1 MLWSKGN
8 GILLHSGLDSV
19 WHFLLYIYIFFFLIP
34 GTRPSTMLS
43 MPRSRQSSVTSSQEN
58 LLDRVDHSRSKN
70 STLTRKNSG
79 IPMFTSPPK
88 TADGKKI
95 WFVYLFF
102 SWFCLIIFSFFLLLQ
117 KLIVF
122 DFKAVW
128 FIKKYPGYFK
138 IINHTDVYQEH
149 QNKFAFFPNPNS
161 SLKL

>member
-1 MLWSKGN
+1 MLWHKIYDPKVMEFCCIVAWIQPDLLLPV
-8 GILLHSGLDSV
+8 ILLT
-19 WHFLLYIYIFFFLIP
+19 FFS

-95 WFVYLFF
+95 YLFTYF
-102 SWFCLIIFSFFLLLQ
+102 FLHFVWEIIFSFF
-117 KLIVF
+117 V
-122 DFKAVW
+122 AAR
-128 FIKKYPGYFK
+128 
-138 IINHTDVYQEH
+138 INHFWLYSRMIY
-149 QNKFAFFPNPNS
+149 K
-161 SLKL
+161 

>member
-1 MLWSKGN
+1 M
-8 GILLHSGLDSV
+8 
-19 WHFLLYIYIFFFLIP
+19 FFFLFS

-95 WFVYLFF
+95 YLFTYF
-102 SWFCLIIFSFFLLLQ
+102 FLHFVWEIIFSFFVAAKIHRFWHSILQ
-117 KLIVF
+117 PYDLHIR
-122 DFKAVW
+122 
-128 FIKKYPGYFK
+128 KYPDIALNAE
-138 IINHTDVYQEH
+138 IIIDL
-149 QNKFAFFPNPNS
+149 FFHVPFFQLDYKRIQKNYRVF
-161 SLKL
+161 